1 MATNKN
7 FEVKNGLTVAG
18 TERITSAGV
27 GTFTDLNVTG
37 TTTTI
42 DTATLQVQD
51 KNIVINYGSGD
62 TSSTASGAGIT
73 IQDAVNSS
81 TDATLLWDASADE
94 FDFSHTVTAPTLTIA
109 GAATFDTSTLVV
121 DATNNRVGIGTA
133 SPDTML
139 DISHARSGTRPTI
152 SAGTRLLIESTAN
165 VTAFTAMSI
174 LGGNSSGASQI
185 NLGDVNDENVGQI
198 GYYHADNSM
207 RFVVNANE
215 RVRIDS
221 AGNVG
226 IGTTSPSTI
235 LDVVGDITATSTD
248 TGSSAGPIINLVRDS
263 SSPAD
268 ADYIGQIKFKGED
281 DGGASTTY
289 SKITG
294 KIGDASNGS
303 EDGIIEFA
311 AQKAGSSTILAR
323 LSSTKLALLNSTELE
338 APVVDGENFKIN
350 GAQGSDGQLMTSTGS
365 GVAWE
370 DAPAS
375 GPSKGLAIVLGMI
388 F

>member
-1 MATNKN
+1 MAYSKARRLSDSISATGEIAAFVDGSITHADLHTDMNLTSKTVLVAN
-7 FEVKNGLTVAG
+7 ASTGDSDTTVANTAFVQQEIAALVASAPG
-18 TERITSAGV
+18 TLNTLNELAAALGDDASFSTTVTDSIALKAPLASP
-27 GTFTDLNVTG
+27 TFTG
-37 TTTTI
+37 
-42 DTATLQVQD
+42 
-51 KNIVINYGSGD
+51 
-62 TSSTASGAGIT
+62 
-73 IQDAVNSS
+73 
-81 TDATLLWDASADE
+81 DAT
-94 FDFSHTVTAPTLTIA
+94 FDTNTLFVDSSSNVVGIRTTSPYTVGGTAGLTIA
-109 GAATFDTSTLVV
+109 GSSV
-121 DATNNRVGIGTA
+121 
-133 SPDTML
+133 
-139 DISHARSGTRPTI
+139 
-152 SAGTRLLIESTAN
+152 LLS
-165 VTAFTAMSI
+165 M
-174 LGGNSSGASQI
+174 GNSNTDLAYIRRMGSGIFQWQTFS
-185 NLGDVNDENVGQI
+185 
-198 GYYHADNSM
+198 
-207 RFVVNANE
+207 VNANDGE
-215 RVRIDS
+215 LQLQPY
-221 AGNVG
+221 GGKVG

-375 GPSKGLAIVLGMI
+375 GPSKGLAIVLSMI

>member
-1 MATNKN
+1 MGGGATNAN
-7 FEVKNGLTVAG
+7 SYFTITDGTYNLLHDPNEIFSDIDGTFHIGANHSNGHLIFQTG
-18 TERITSAGV
+18 GTSARM
-27 GTFTDLNVTG
+27 
-37 TTTTI
+37 
-42 DTATLQVQD
+42 
-51 KNIVINYGSGD
+51 
-62 TSSTASGAGIT
+62 
-73 IQDAVNSS
+73 
-81 TDATLLWDASADE
+81 
-94 FDFSHTVTAPTLTIA
+94 TIA
-109 GAATFDTSTLVV
+109 
-121 DATNNRVGIGTA
+121 
-133 SPDTML
+133 
-139 DISHARSGTRPTI
+139 
-152 SAGTRLLIESTAN
+152 
-165 VTAFTAMSI
+165 
-174 LGGNSSGASQI
+174 SS
-185 NLGDVNDENVGQI
+185 
-198 GYYHADNSM
+198 
-207 RFVVNANE
+207 
-215 RVRIDS
+215 
-221 AGNVG
+221 GNVG

-248 TGSSAGPIINLVRDS
+248 AGSSAGPIINLVRDS

-375 GPSKGLAIVLGMI
+375 GPSKGLAIAFSMI